1 MTSLVNFF
9 SFFMYLFLAVLGL
22 QCCMGFSPAVASYSL
37 VVASYSLVVVHG
49 LRIVLASLVAE
60 HRLQGMQASV
70 VAARGLSSYSSWGL
84 EHRLNSYGAWG
95 LVSPQ
100 HMGSSQIRDQTVS
113 PAWANGFFT
122 TETPEKSFTGKS
134 SAFREEIVTILQKLF
149 QKI

>member
-1 MTSLVNFF
+1 
-9 SFFMYLFLAVLGL
+9 
-22 QCCMGFSPAVASYSL
+22 
-37 VVASYSLVVVHG
+37 
-49 LRIVLASLVAE
+49 
-60 HRLQGMQASV
+60 MQASV
-70 VAARGLSSYSSWGL
+70 VAAHGLSSYSSWGL
-84 EHRLNSYGAWG
+84 EHRLNSGGAWG

-100 HMGSSQIRDQTVS
+100 HMGSSQIVS